1 MTMLASVSAL
11 LKHLRKSSAQL
22 AQLGSLPTQSVAVS
36 ATKPVSTA
44 ICLTASLTTKSTAA
58 ANAQQRSQP
67 TSTVES
73 MDDGTLQSATACV
86 MHKVRSTLAA
96 RDVAALSSL
105 LLSATATIK
114 KANPSWQIAVPT
126 AAGATT
132 LASVSATRQA
142 LQAPTAK
149 PHTLSTRFVLFVTV
163 SVLSQIL
170 SKQDAQNISNSTT
183 VHALAPVTQTRSLA
197 KTHLRKSTKRIAR
210 ASAHPLLISRED
222 ASLLS
227 NGTNRSAHAP
237 AVSMMPTANLL
248 TRSTERLRVIALASA
263 TPPTPKLLP
272 MASKSAMIQPIQ
284 PSTHQHVNAGAN

>member
-1 MTMLASVSAL
+1 LATSLRPLTSIIATSQRTSPRSTSFARELAQDFKCMTMLASVSAL

-44 ICLTASLTTKSTAA
+44 ICLTASLTTTSTAA

-114 KANPSWQIAVPT
+114 KANPSWQIAVLT

-197 KTHLRKSTKRIAR
+197 KTHLR
-210 ASAHPLLISRED
+210 
-222 ASLLS
+222 
-227 NGTNRSAHAP
+227 
-237 AVSMMPTANLL
+237 
-248 TRSTERLRVIALASA
+248 
-263 TPPTPKLLP
+263 
-272 MASKSAMIQPIQ
+272 
-284 PSTHQHVNAGAN
+284 